1 MFHFFFS
8 KKKFHCLS
16 LWLFS
21 SCDDSGHLQF
31 LVVRWSAFVGK
42 VTNPGHMANS
52 GCRSRPP
59 TLVAEAHRRI
69 GHSVPGILVG

>member
-52 GCRSRPP
+52 GCRSKPP
-59 TLVAEAHRRI
+59 
-69 GHSVPGILVG
+69 HSSLRHIEESAIPYRVF